1 MGTPTKDHLFPASWY
16 PSTTPPT
23 TQRPTVPSCPAC
35 NARMGKIEDRLRLRL
50 PLALDPG
57 APAAQGLVESVHRA
71 VSPAAGRDARDQA
84 ARAATLK
91 RLLDSALPA
100 TEVPMDSVLP
110 GLGPHAGTP
119 FEEQVATTV
128 RAEDLHAFIEKL
140 VRGTTYLD
148 LQVLIDDRY
157 VIHVQPVDPR
167 DAGFLKG
174 PLARFGRVRDL
185 GPGLSLRVARVPEDP
200 VVAIYEFVLWDRLTM
215 YAIVQPKPTIAAA
228 TPRIRD

>member
-1 MGTPTKDHLFPASWY
+1 METPTKDHLFPASWY

-35 NARMGKIEDRLRLRL
+35 NARLGQIEERLRLL
-50 PLALDPG
+50 LALDPG
-57 APAAQGLVESVHRA
+57 APAAQGVVESVHRA
-71 VSPAAGRDARDQA
+71 MSPAAGRDARDQA

-91 RLLDSALPA
+91 HLLDSALPA
-100 TEVPMDSVLP
+100 PDVPMTSVLP

-148 LQVLIDDRY
+148 RQLLIDDRY
-157 VIHVQPVDPR
+157 IIHVQPIDPS
-167 DAGFLKG
+167 DAGFLQD
-174 PLARFGRVRDL
+174 PLRRFGKALDL
-185 GPGLSLRVARVPEDP
+185 GPGLCLTVARAPEDP
-200 VVAIYEFVLWDRLTM
+200 VAAIYEFVLWDRLTM

-228 TPRIRD
+228 TLRIRD